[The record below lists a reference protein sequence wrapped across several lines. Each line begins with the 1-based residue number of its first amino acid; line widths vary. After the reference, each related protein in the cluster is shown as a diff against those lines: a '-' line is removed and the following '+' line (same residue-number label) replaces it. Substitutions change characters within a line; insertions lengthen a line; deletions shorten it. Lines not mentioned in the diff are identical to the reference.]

1 MPWLVKGEDPVRKTL
16 INWRSARSL
25 GRLLPI
31 PRMRGAE
38 RLRLLV
44 LGAVMVGAGLPAA
57 AQDPGAALI
66 AQLRGLPVP
75 EGWTLQ
81 EQGDATVLRNASGGQ
96 PSHMVFYRPA
106 PAGGLIRSTLLVAN
120 LASEDPKAHI
130 GVMLVN
136 GDGLCMLVLFGMGDA
151 ELNCS
156 AGETFTPIGSLQGA
170 LKLDGS
176 DRIQILEF
184 GKEAIFHVNRQEIGR
199 IADHSALDGDFG
211 LVFSGRGDFAINTFS
226 VAHMTEEDLRGPSPA
241 PPPAPPPPAPPVVQA
256 PPEVQAPPVV
266 RAPPQPPG
274 KWTSPAADFP
284 AVPAR
289 AGWQDVTDAAGIT
302 LINEAS
308 QGDERT
314 VPLSLPPLQG
324 SERLTQ
330 LDVSIA
336 PSQTGQQSL
345 RAAGGLLLENV
356 EQGQSCGLQIT
367 AAGDGLLL
375 CYASD
380 GRGIEV
386 GRQTGIATGA
396 GPHRLSILE
405 RGDELSAQ
413 INGTVVG
420 TLKAHPVIG
429 GDMSLIAWDR
439 GSFTFSALQR
449 QAESLPAASP
459 PARLEP
465 RPAGSLGDHLQGPL
479 PLFGGDQPRADAAYL
494 GVTKSILM
502 HELGHALIGELGVP
516 ATGPEEDA
524 VDIYA
529 ALHLAETVA
538 QSSANPALASDAAS
552 YASLLWYYSGRLEEQ
567 QNIPASEGWQDE
579 HTGGLKR
586 FRNMFCVIYG
596 ADPRGFSQ
604 LAQAVGLEERTLARC
619 EEEFLK
625 QHRAWRA
632 ILSPYARLSP
642 AMPEGRLP
650 ADAAGAKIEVEFQ
663 PSNRQIGEYMRRN
676 YQAEL
681 TRVAQALGQAYVLPR
696 PVRVVFQDC
705 DAVNAWYYP
714 KEGSVTMCYD
724 IIEHFIVMTSDIELA
739 TQGGYSAAELGQLR
753 APAGQT
759 AVQPMAGQLAQA
771 QEELTDFGIPTSLQF
786 FSPPFHG
793 PTPVANPKART
804 ITTPEVKALIETVP
818 EVLIFDIRDG
828 IGLQSLP
835 GAWQLQGAGRDG
847 SLQDSLQLRLGA
859 VLADMAGANKDRP
872 IIVLGEGPDDRAAWN
887 AAMRIGQE
895 GYASNW
901 YRGGVTAWRAAGHA
915 LSALQ

>member
-1 MPWLVKGEDPVRKTL
+1 MRKTS
-16 INWRSARSL
+16 IIWQSARIL
-25 GRLLPI
+25 GRV
-31 PRMRGAE
+31 PRLAPQGGLA
-38 RLRLLV
+38 RLRPLV
-44 LGAVMVGAGLPAA
+44 LGAAMCCGALPAA

-66 AQLRGLPVP
+66 AQLHNQPLP

-81 EQGDATVLRNASGGQ
+81 MQGEANVLRNASGVQ

-106 PAGGLIRSTLLVAN
+106 PSGDLVRSTLLVTD
-120 LASEDPKAHI
+120 LISDDPQAHI
-130 GVMLVN
+130 GVMLVD
-136 GDGLCMLVLFGMGDA
+136 GDGLCMLMLYNSRDA
-151 ELNCS
+151 ELSCA
-156 AGETFTPIGSLQGA
+156 AGEQFTPLGSLQGI

-184 GKEAIFHVNRQEIGR
+184 GEEAIFHVNRQEIGR
-199 IADHSALDGDFG
+199 IADHPALGGDFG
-211 LVFSGRGDFAINTFS
+211 LAFSGRGDFAINTFS
-226 VAHMTEEDLRGPSPA
+226 VAHMSEEDLRGPSTA
-241 PPPAPPPPAPPVVQA
+241 PPTTVPPPSAPPMTTQTAPTQTQPPVVQA
-256 PPEVQAPPVV
+256 PPQ
-266 RAPPQPPG
+266 PQG
-274 KWTSPAADFP
+274 KWTTPAFDIAP
-284 AVPAR
+284 VPAR
-289 AGWQDVTDAAGIT
+289 AGWQEVTDPNGIT
-302 LINEAS
+302 LINETV

-314 VPLSLPPLQG
+314 LPLNLPPLQG
-324 SERLTQ
+324 AERLTE
-330 LDVSIA
+330 LDVSIEPTA
-336 PSQTGQQSL
+336 SGQQSL
-345 RAAGGLLLENV
+345 RAAAGLLLENI

-386 GRQTGIATGA
+386 GRQTGVAAGA

-413 INGTVVG
+413 INGTVIG

-439 GSFTFSALQR
+439 GRFTYAALQA
-449 QAESLPAASP
+449 QAQSRPATPP

-465 RPAGSLGDHLQGPL
+465 RPEGSLGEHLKGPL
-479 PLFGGDQPRADAAYL
+479 PLFGADQPRADAAYL
-494 GVTKSILM
+494 GVAKSILM

-538 QSSANPALASDAAS
+538 QASDNRALANDTAS

-596 ADPRGFSQ
+596 ADPRGFSR
-604 LAQAVGLEERTLARC
+604 LAEAVGLEERTLARC
-619 EEEFLK
+619 EDEFLK
-625 QHRAWRA
+625 QNRAWRA
-632 ILSPYARLSP
+632 ILSPYARLSA

-650 ADAAGAKIEVEFQ
+650 ADAAGAEIAVEFH
-663 PSNRQIGEYMRRN
+663 PSNRQIGEYVRQN

-696 PVRVVFQDC
+696 RVKVVFQDC

-739 TQGGYSAAELGQLR
+739 TQGGYSAAELGQVR
-753 APAGQT
+753 AGAPQGAG
-759 AVQPMAGQLAQA
+759 AAQPMAGQIAQA
-771 QEELTDFGIPTSLQF
+771 QEELTDYGIPASLQF
-786 FSPPFHG
+786 FAPPFRG
-793 PTPVANPKART
+793 PTPVANPQART
-804 ITTPEVKALIETVP
+804 ITTPEVRALIDAVP
-818 EVLIFDIRDG
+818 EVMIFDIRDG
-828 IGLQSLP
+828 SGLQSLP
-835 GAWQLQGAGRDG
+835 GAWQLAGAGRDG
-847 SLQDSLQLRLGA
+847 SLQDSLQVRLGA
-859 VLADMAGANKDRP
+859 VLADMAGGNKDRP
-872 IIVLGEGPDDRAAWN
+872 IIVLGEGPEDRAAWN
-887 AAMRIGQE
+887 AALRIGQE
-895 GYASNW
+895 GYATSW
-901 YRGGVTAWRAAGHA
+901 YRGGITAWRAAGHA